1 MPSENT
7 YTQVTGTRL
16 RETEKA
22 VQFRIVTVGDRV
34 LDESKTIWFPFS
46 QIKSLDCDPHVND
59 TDTVEVADWI
69 LQKQELI

>member
-22 VQFRIVTVGDRV
+22 VQFRIVKVGDRV
-34 LDESKTIWFPFS
+34 LVDPVQCWFPFS
-46 QIKSLDCDPHVND
+46 QIQKMDYDPNSTD
-59 TDTVEVADWI
+59 TDTVMVADWI
-69 LQKQELI
+69 LKSKELI